1 MTSRGGARRGGGS
14 PSRPGRPRLLDP
26 REDAARI
33 LVAALSGR
41 RRSTDLLDRA
51 LRAYP
56 PDREPDARLLH
67 ELVMGVLRR
76 RLALAAVVGGLVRGG
91 LGRVS
96 PLVREVLLV
105 LAYQALFLERVPAHA
120 RVSSAVE
127 AARRCQGEGAARLV
141 NAVGRALEAR
151 LRDGGDPVAG
161 MDPRI
166 RWSLPEPAWNRM
178 RATMGRDPTEEEA
191 ARLAEPASSTFRVH
205 RARGGRG
212 EVLARLREAGVVAT
226 PTRFATEG
234 VAVTGRG
241 VLRPGSRAPDG
252 GPWTPGWM
260 LPQDE
265 ASMLAVQVLDPR
277 PGEWV
282 VDLCAGV
289 GVKTTDI
296 LARAPGGTV
305 VAVDRDARRLARAGR
320 LCRRMG
326 VGEPVFLAA
335 DARHLPADLAGRA
348 DAVLVDAPCTG
359 IGTLRRRPEV
369 RYLRREEDFARAAE
383 VQRDLLAAAVG
394 LLRPGGRAVY
404 VVCSF
409 APEEGPEVV
418 AAVLAARDDLR
429 LEPIALPSPLRRPDG
444 TAMTWPWR
452 DGMDGFYLA
461 VLRRV

>member
-1 MTSRGGARRGGGS
+1 MTSGGGARTGARS
-14 PSRPGRPRLLDP
+14 PSRPGRPRLVDP
-26 REDAARI
+26 RADAARI

-41 RRSTDLLDRA
+41 SRSTDLLDRA

-56 PDREPDARLLH
+56 GDREPDARLLH

-76 RLALAAVVGGLVRGG
+76 RLALMTVVGDLVRGG

-105 LAYQALFLERVPAHA
+105 LAYQALFLQRIPAHA

-127 AARRCQGEGAARLV
+127 AARGCQGEGAARLV

-151 LRDGGDPVAG
+151 LRDGGDPVAR

-178 RATMGRDPTEEEA
+178 RAAMGRDPLEDEA
-191 ARLAEPASSTFRVH
+191 ARLAEPALSVFRVH
-205 RARGGRG
+205 RARAGRD
-212 EVLARLREAGVVAT
+212 EVIALLREAGIVAT

-234 VAVTGRG
+234 VVVTSGG
-241 VLRPGSRAPDG
+241 VLRPGPRAPDG
-252 GPWTPGWM
+252 APWIPGWM
-260 LPQDE
+260 IPQDE

-277 PGEWV
+277 PGEWI
-282 VDLCAGV
+282 VDLCAGA

-305 VAVDRDARRLARAGR
+305 LAVDRDARRLARASR
-320 LCRRMG
+320 LCRDTG
-326 VGEPVFLAA
+326 VGEPAFLVA
-335 DARHLPADLAGRA
+335 DARSLPADLAGRA

-369 RYLRREEDFARAAE
+369 RYLRCEEDFARTAE
-383 VQRDLLAAAVG
+383 VQRDLLASAVG
-394 LLRPGGRAVY
+394 LLRPGGRLVY
-404 VVCSF
+404 AVCSF

-418 AAVLAARDDLR
+418 AAVLAGRDDLR
-429 LEPIALPSPLRRPDG
+429 LEPVALPSPIRRPDG
-444 TAMTWPWR
+444 TATTLPWR
-452 DGMDGFYLA
+452 DGMDGFHLA